1 MKKIK
6 NKLQDS
12 HGVSILF
19 ALLLMAVAAMVSIT
33 IISASISAV
42 KRSHAIKNTRQELLS
57 LDSATLYI
65 EKQLNSD
72 TGASEVS
79 FSQNTDGTYSVTN
92 TNQYGGA
99 FKEEVIALTN
109 AFLTGNR
116 GNEIG
121 TFSLKTEDTSNN
133 TCYDSVSV
141 SYKVVSQDNEQRA
154 IVVFTLRINDSKQ
167 YLKYNV
173 NKNTSSVSWTF
184 FEASGKE

>member
-6 NKLQDS
+6 HKLQDS

-33 IISASISAV
+33 IISASLSAV
-42 KRSHAIKNTRQELLS
+42 KRSHAIKNTRQELIS

-79 FSQNTDGTYSVTN
+79 FQNTDDTYFVTN
-92 TNQYGGA
+92 TSQYGGV
-99 FKEEVIALTN
+99 FIEEVNALTT

-116 GNEIG
+116 EKEIG
-121 TFSLKTEDTSNN
+121 TFSLETKDTSNN
-133 TCYDSVSV
+133 TLYDSVSV

>member
-6 NKLQDS
+6 HKLQDS

-19 ALLLMAVAAMVSIT
+19 ALLLMAVATMVSIT
-33 IISASISAV
+33 IISASLSAV
-42 KRSHAIKNTRQELLS
+42 KRSHAIKNTRQELIS

-72 TGASEVS
+72 SGASEVS
-79 FSQNTDGTYSVTN
+79 FQNTDGTYSVTN
-92 TNQYGGA
+92 TSQYGGA
-99 FKEEVIALTN
+99 FKKEVNALTT

-116 GNEIG
+116 EKEIG
-121 TFSLKTEDTSNN
+121 TFSLETKDTSNN
-133 TCYDSVSV
+133 ALYDSVSV

>member
-1 MKKIK
+1 MKTIK

-33 IISASISAV
+33 IISASLSAM

-65 EKQLNSD
+65 EKQLNTD
-72 TGASEVS
+72 TGAFEVS
-79 FSQNTDGTYSVTN
+79 FSQNADGIYSVTN
-92 TNQYGGA
+92 TNQCGGA
-99 FKEEVIALTN
+99 FMKEVNALTN

-116 GNEIG
+116 EKIG

-133 TCYDSVSV
+133 TLYDSVSV

-173 NKNTSSVSWTF
+173 NKNASSVSWTF

>member
-1 MKKIK
+1 MKTIK
-6 NKLQDS
+6 HKLQDS

-19 ALLLMAVAAMVSIT
+19 ALLLMAVATMVSIT
-33 IISASISAV
+33 IISASLSAM
-42 KRSHAIKNTRQELLS
+42 KRSHAIKNTRQELIS

-65 EKQLNSD
+65 KKQLNSD
-72 TGASEVS
+72 SGASEVS
-79 FSQNTDGTYSVTN
+79 FHNTDDTYFVTN
-92 TNQYGGA
+92 TSQYGGA
-99 FKEEVIALTN
+99 FIKEVNALTT
-109 AFLTGNR
+109 AFLTGYR
-116 GNEIG
+116 EKEIG

-133 TCYDSVSV
+133 TSYDSVSV

-173 NKNTSSVSWTF
+173 NKNASSVSWTF

>member
-99 FKEEVIALTN
+99 FKEEVIASETN
-109 AFLTGNR
+109 ALFVSFLLILLIDCISIFFASPLVRYSSKGFK
-116 GNEIG
+116 GSLVSL
-121 TFSLKTEDTSNN
+121 FSIYVRYYCKRFMNA
-133 TCYDSVSV
+133 CC
-141 SYKVVSQDNEQRA
+141 A
-154 IVVFTLRINDSKQ
+154 
-167 YLKYNV
+167 
-173 NKNTSSVSWTF
+173 SS
-184 FEASGKE
+184 

>member
-6 NKLQDS
+6 HKLQDS

-19 ALLLMAVAAMVSIT
+19 ALLLMAVSAMVSIT
-33 IISASISAV
+33 IISAILSAV
-42 KRSHAIKNTRQELLS
+42 KRSHAIKNTRQELIS

-99 FKEEVIALTN
+99 FIEEVNALTN
-109 AFLTGNR
+109 TFLTGNR
-116 GNEIG
+116 ETEIG
-121 TFSLKTEDTSNN
+121 TFSLETEDTSNN
-133 TCYDSVSV
+133 TLYDSVSV
-141 SYKVVSQDNEQRA
+141 SCKVVSQDNEQRE
-154 IVVFTLRINDSKQ
+154 IVVFTLRFNDSKQ
-167 YLKYNV
+167 YLKYNA

-184 FEASGKE
+184 SEASGKE

>member
-19 ALLLMAVAAMVSIT
+19 ALLLMTVATMVSIT
-33 IISASISAV
+33 IISTSLSAV
-42 KRSHAIKNTRQELLS
+42 KRSHAIKNTRQELIS

-79 FSQNTDGTYSVTN
+79 FSQNTGDTYSVTN

-99 FKEEVIALTN
+99 FIEEVNALTN
-109 AFLTGNR
+109 AYLIGNR
-116 GNEIG
+116 GNG
-121 TFSLKTEDTSNN
+121 TFSLETEATSNN
-133 TCYDSVSV
+133 TSYDSVSV
-141 SYKVVSQDNEQRA
+141 SYKVVSKDDEQRV

>member
-1 MKKIK
+1 MKTIK

-33 IISASISAV
+33 IISVSLSAM

-65 EKQLNSD
+65 EKQLNTD
-72 TGASEVS
+72 TGAFEVS
-79 FSQNTDGTYSVTN
+79 FSQNADGTYSVTN
-92 TNQYGGA
+92 TNQCGGA
-99 FKEEVIALTN
+99 FKEEVNALTN

-121 TFSLKTEDTSNN
+121 TFSLETKDTANN
-133 TCYDSVSV
+133 ISYDSVSV

>member
-6 NKLQDS
+6 HKLQDS

-33 IISASISAV
+33 IISASLSAV
-42 KRSHAIKNTRQELLS
+42 KRSHAIKNTRQELIS

-79 FSQNTDGTYSVTN
+79 FQNTDDTYFVTN
-92 TNQYGGA
+92 INQYGGA
-99 FKEEVIALTN
+99 FIKEVNALTT
-109 AFLTGNR
+109 AFLTRNWGK
-116 GNEIG
+116 EIG

-133 TCYDSVSV
+133 TLYDSVSV